1 MRKALHKSSIP
12 DSKVFLLK
20 ELKEPHF
27 DPVWHAHS
35 EYQLFVVLEGT
46 GTRFIGET
54 VTAFRPGELI
64 LLGPHIPHLWRS
76 DEHYFDRN
84 SSERTHGIVL
94 YLDEHFPGSEMNEKD
109 EFIQLRKLMQRARH
123 GIQFVGQKKD
133 AAITLMREMLLL
145 DGMESIV
152 SLFKLLHLLSGVRST
167 ETICHSAYQE
177 PYQKNEAQRMN
188 IVYDHVMKNFSR
200 QVSLAELANLVHM
213 TPSSFSRYFTI
224 RNNKT
229 VSDFLKEVRIAQ
241 ACKRLIDTDDMIA
254 DISYTCGFNTFSNF
268 NVQFRQLVGCRPS
281 EYRKRM
287 MMLGGRL

>member
-12 DSKVFLLK
+12 ESKTFLLK
-20 ELKEPHF
+20 ELNDSHF

-54 VTAFRPGELI
+54 VNAFRPGELI
-64 LLGPHIPHLWRS
+64 LLGPHLPHLWRS
-76 DEHYFDRN
+76 DERYFDRN
-84 SSERTHGIVL
+84 SGERTHGIVL
-94 YLDEHFPGSEMNEKD
+94 YLDEHFPGNEMVDKD
-109 EFIQLRKLMQRARH
+109 EFVQVRKLLQRARH
-123 GIQFVGQKKD
+123 GIQFTGRKKD
-133 AAITLMREMLLL
+133 DAIELMREMLTHK
-145 DGMESIV
+145 GMESIV
-152 SLFKLLHLLSGVRST
+152 LLFKLFHLLSGLRNS

-200 QVSLAELANLVHM
+200 QIPLAELAALVHM
-213 TPSSFSRYFTI
+213 TPSSFSRYFTT

-241 ACKRLIDTDDMIA
+241 ACKRLTDTDDLIA

-268 NVQFRQLVGCRPS
+268 NVQFRELVGCRPS
-281 EYRKRM
+281 EYRRRM
-287 MMLGGRL
+287 MML

>member
-12 DSKVFLLK
+12 ESKTFLLK
-20 ELKEPHF
+20 ELNDAHF

-54 VTAFRPGELI
+54 VNAFRPGELI
-64 LLGPHIPHLWRS
+64 LLGPHLPHLWRS
-76 DEHYFDRN
+76 DERYFDRN
-84 SSERTHGIVL
+84 SGERAHGIVL
-94 YLDEHFPGSEMNEKD
+94 YLDEHFPGNEMVDKD
-109 EFIQLRKLMQRARH
+109 EFLQVRKLLQRARH
-123 GIQFVGQKKD
+123 GIQFTGRKKD
-133 AAITLMREMLLL
+133 DAIELMREMLTHE
-145 DGMESIV
+145 GMESIV
-152 SLFKLLHLLSGVRST
+152 LLFKLFHQLSGLRNS

-200 QVSLAELANLVHM
+200 QIPLAELAALVHM
-213 TPSSFSRYFTI
+213 TPSSFTRYFTT

-229 VSDFLKEVRIAQ
+229 VCDFLKEVRIAQ
-241 ACKRLIDTDDMIA
+241 ACKRLTDTDDLIA

-268 NVQFRQLVGCRPS
+268 NVQFRELVGCRPS
-281 EYRKRM
+281 EYRRRM
-287 MMLGGRL
+287 MML